1 MKLLVL
7 ALSTLPVQL
16 LAQADTAAAL
26 RTPPPTYTSNLGIGL
41 GIDHGGIGLQLQY
54 RPVPP
59 LAFFVGGGYALAGL
73 GYNLGMQVRLLP
85 KKKWCPYVAGMYGY
99 HAAIRV
105 RDRPEYDQLYFG
117 PSASIGVE
125 DHNRFD
131 YGRFWSFGLI
141 LPFRPQQ
148 FTDDLDALKL
158 KPDIQIYSEPPDI
171 LGSVS
176 LHFGL

>member
-85 KKKWCPYVAGMYGY
+85 KKKWCPYVAGMYG
-99 HAAIRV
+99 AAEFRNKVNQIGE
-105 RDRPEYDQLYFG
+105 PDQVMAMIAEFFDESL
-117 PSASIGVE
+117 
-125 DHNRFD
+125 NRAAN
-131 YGRFWSFGLI
+131 LAVQE
-141 LPFRPQQ
+141 PQ
-148 FTDDLDALKL
+148 T
-158 KPDIQIYSEPPDI
+158 ET
-171 LGSVS
+171 V
-176 LHFGL
+176 H